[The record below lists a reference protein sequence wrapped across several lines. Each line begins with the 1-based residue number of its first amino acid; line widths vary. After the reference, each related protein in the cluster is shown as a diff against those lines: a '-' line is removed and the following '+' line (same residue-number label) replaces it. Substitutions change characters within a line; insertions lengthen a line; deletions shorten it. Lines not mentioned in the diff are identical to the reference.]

1 MPIVFNT
8 PIMFLSLFF
17 TICRAFKTER
27 EMLLNHALVVGVFWL
42 FKIPSSTSH
51 TLSYFNLNYL
61 ILNEIS
67 VLLGSLAGL
76 AIALARLSNKT
87 LLMELYTKL
96 CLRKSSERFLKTQ
109 TRITGKNYLRMP
121 LDSSFMDDM
130 DDTYQGFYY
139 SDIYDSITV
148 CVIST

>member
-1 MPIVFNT
+1 MFNT

-17 TICRAFKTER
+17 TICRAFKTGR
-27 EMLLNHALVVGVFWL
+27 ELLFNHALVVGAFWL
-42 FKIPSSTSH
+42 FKIPSSISH
-51 TLSYFNLNYL
+51 ALSYFNLNSL
-61 ILNEIS
+61 IMNEVS

-96 CLRKSSERFLKTQ
+96 FLRKSSDTFSKTH

-130 DDTYQGFYY
+130 EDTSQGFYY

-148 CVIST
+148 CVIFT